1 MRLEALSDAVANV
14 EVAQNPSDP
23 FRVTFA
29 QSDNQTPDSTTRDL
43 GGNESVA
50 KLGAV

>member
-1 MRLEALSDAVANV
+1 MRLEALSEAFANDA
-14 EVAQNPSDP
+14 VAQNPSDP

-29 QSDNQTPDSTTRDL
+29 QSDNQIPLSIMRDL